1 MEMKVRAAWQRGMSR
16 KSDEKGNR
24 FLVYGS
30 LLLLEFSCCKWKWL
44 GDSLPSRTLG
54 PRTIFSVKFKQ
65 IHMTM

>member
-1 MEMKVRAAWQRGMSR
+1 MEVKARAAWQKGMSR

-30 LLLLEFSCCKWKWL
+30 LLLLEFCCKCKWL

-65 IHMTM
+65 IHMTV